1 MKFTLSE
8 WAAIKCYL
16 GTALEEAQD
25 CVAGLEEEVKKDPSC
40 VKDLLACKMQVVE
53 LESFI
58 QRIETVT
65 I

>member
-16 GTALEEAQD
+16 GTALEEALE
-25 CVAGLEEEVKKDPSC
+25 CAASLEEEIKKDSSC
-40 VKDLLACKMQVVE
+40 FNDLLSVKAQVTQ
-53 LESFI
+53 LENFI
-58 QRIETVT
+58 QRIETAT